1 MAVNKIIDATSLSI
15 EVQNGTD
22 KAGDATTFTK
32 KTFSNVRNAADPEGI
47 YSVASAIKDLMD
59 TQTREIFVNVSS
71 FLNNN

>member
-1 MAVNKIIDATSLSI
+1 MAVNKIIDSTSLSI

-22 KAGDATTFTK
+22 KPGDATFTK

>member
-1 MAVNKIIDATSLSI
+1 MAVNKIIDSTSLSI

-22 KAGDATTFTK
+22 KAGDATFTK
-32 KTFSNVRNAADPEGI
+32 KTVSNVRYAADPEGI

>member
-22 KAGDATTFTK
+22 KSGDATFTK
-32 KTFSNVRNAADPEGI
+32 QTFSNVRNDADSEGI

-71 FLNNN
+71 VLNNN

>member
-22 KAGDATTFTK
+22 KARDATFTK
-32 KTFSNVRNAADPEGI
+32 KTFSNVRNDADPEGI

-71 FLNNN
+71 VLNNN

>member
-1 MAVNKIIDATSLSI
+1 MAVNKIIDSTSLSI

-22 KAGDATTFTK
+22 KAGDATFTK

>member
-1 MAVNKIIDATSLSI
+1 MAVNKIIDSTSLSI

-22 KAGDATTFTK
+22 KAGDATFTK
-32 KTFSNVRNAADPEGI
+32 KTFSNVGNDADPEGI

>member
-1 MAVNKIIDATSLSI
+1 MAVNKIIDSTSLSI

-22 KAGDATTFTK
+22 KAGDAPFTK
-32 KTFSNVRNAADPEGI
+32 KTFSNVRNDADPEGI